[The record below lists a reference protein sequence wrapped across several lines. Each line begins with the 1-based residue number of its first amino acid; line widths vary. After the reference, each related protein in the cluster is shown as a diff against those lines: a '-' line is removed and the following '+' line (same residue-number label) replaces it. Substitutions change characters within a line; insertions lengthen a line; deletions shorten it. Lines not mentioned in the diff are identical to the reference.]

1 MQQCNVSLLIAIGDD
16 LDLDDLDLTD
26 DLSSSAGTMTAE
38 DLDIWNSRP
47 QRQSSRRQSS
57 PATDG
62 PKDSRPISQRQSSH
76 DDSRPERQS
85 AHGTTVVPL
94 FREKPKLSP

>member
-1 MQQCNVSLLIAIGDD
+1 M
-16 LDLDDLDLTD
+16 
-26 DLSSSAGTMTAE
+26 
-38 DLDIWNSRP
+38 DIWNSRP

-76 DDSRPERQS
+76 DDSRPERQFKYFIIDIIYNNIQYMS
-85 AHGTTVVPL
+85 HSQLLQDFQSPP
-94 FREKPKLSP
+94 FRSKIMCITPV